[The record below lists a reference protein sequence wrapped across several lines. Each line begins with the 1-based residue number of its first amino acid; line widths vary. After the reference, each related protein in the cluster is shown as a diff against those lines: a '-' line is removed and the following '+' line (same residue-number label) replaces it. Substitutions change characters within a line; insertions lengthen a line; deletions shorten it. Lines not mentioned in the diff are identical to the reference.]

1 MVMKSLGEILKKQMP
16 QNIEQAAGWK
26 HVAATIVVEKA
37 NEVIKEL
44 FGPASIKFAQ
54 AVYFKDKVIA
64 ITCLSSV
71 MAQEIKLNEKKII
84 SGTNNKLGAQ
94 AVEKVRYLV

>member
-1 MVMKSLGEILKKQMP
+1 MSMRSLGDILKKQMP
-16 QNIEQAAGWK
+16 QTNIWK
-26 HVAATIVVEKA
+26 QVSATLVVEKA
-37 NEVIKEL
+37 NETIKEL
-44 FGPASIKFAQ
+44 FGAGSFKFAQ
-54 AVYFKDKVIA
+54 AVYYKDKTIA

-84 SGTNNKLGAQ
+84 SNTNSKLGAT

>member
-1 MVMKSLGEILKKQMP
+1 MKSLGDLLKKQMP
-16 QNIEQAAGWK
+16 QTSIWK
-26 HVAATIVVEKA
+26 QVSATLVVEKA
-37 NEVIKEL
+37 NETILEL
-44 FGPASIKFAQ
+44 FGAASLKFAQ

-84 SGTNNKLGAQ
+84 SGTNAKLGAV
-94 AVEKVRYLV
+94 AVERVRYLV